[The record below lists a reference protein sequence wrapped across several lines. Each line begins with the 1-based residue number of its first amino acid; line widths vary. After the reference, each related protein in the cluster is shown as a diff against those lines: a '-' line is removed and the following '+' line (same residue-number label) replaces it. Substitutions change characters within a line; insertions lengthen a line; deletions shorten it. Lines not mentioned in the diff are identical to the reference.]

1 MLCTTAINTIRTN
14 RLSDRSLSST
24 ALRLLPC
31 DAMLARYML
40 TPCVRPSVRPSVC
53 LSHVAVL
60 LKGIN
65 LRLRNLFL
73 HFLAQAAS
81 MQPTKLDISNLVC
94 RLNVKSTAIIQG
106 RPKSGPFLRVGN
118 FATIQKVVLCGCGVG
133 VRRLVFGRR
142 LTLVGCRTGPSP
154 SKLPGLHLLPPKKED
169 LTQLSALE
177 QHTSGKKVKVVHTRL
192 PSIGF
197 RS

>member
-1 MLCTTAINTIRTN
+1 MRCYANALC
-14 RLSDRSLSST
+14 
-24 ALRLLPC
+24 
-31 DAMLARYML
+31 
-40 TPCVRPSVRPSVC
+40 PSVR

-65 LRLRNLFL
+65 LRLRNPFL

-94 RLNVKSTAIIQG
+94 RLNVKSTAITQG

-118 FATIQKVVLCGCGVG
+118 FATIQKVVWCGCGVVCG
-133 VRRLVFGRR
+133 GRR
-142 LTLVGCRTGPSP
+142 LALVDCRTDASP

>member
-1 MLCTTAINTIRTN
+1 MLCTTAINTIRTK

-24 ALRLLPC
+24 GLRLLPC

-40 TPCVRPSVRPSVC
+40 TPCVRPSVR

-65 LRLRNLFL
+65 LRLRNPFL

-118 FATIQKVVLCGCGVG
+118 FATIQKVVLCGCGVVCG
-133 VRRLVFGRR
+133 AWSLDEGWHSWAAGLV
-142 LTLVGCRTGPSP
+142 
-154 SKLPGLHLLPPKKED
+154 LHLQNFQACIYSHLRKK
-169 LTQLSALE
+169 T
-177 QHTSGKKVKVVHTRL
+177 
-192 PSIGF
+192 
-197 RS
+197 